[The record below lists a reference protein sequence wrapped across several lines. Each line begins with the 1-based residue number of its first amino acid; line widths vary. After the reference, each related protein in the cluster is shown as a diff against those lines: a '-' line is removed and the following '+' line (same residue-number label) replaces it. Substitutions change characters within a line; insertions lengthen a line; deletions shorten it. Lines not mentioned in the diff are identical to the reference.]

1 MTEHRQKCQLIFLK
15 GVPRSAVCKAKDW
28 GYRVMDI
35 EKKLHLTDM
44 IDAEMLQQ
52 IQDAFSDMT
61 GMASLTTDNNGVA
74 ITQGSRFTDF
84 CVKYTRN
91 SELGRKRCEQCD
103 IRGAEISHK
112 YGNACTYTCHAG
124 LVDFAAPILADGELA
139 GSFIGG
145 QVLVDP
151 PDIVSIRETAEELGL
166 DPDEYE
172 NAVKQV
178 PVVSREQVENAAHF
192 LQAIASTLST
202 VAFKSYELHKS
213 NLKLEKASHM
223 KSDFLANMSH
233 EIRTP
238 MNAIIGL
245 ADLALR
251 EEMPRA
257 AREYIHQI
265 KASSK
270 NLLVI
275 INDILDFS
283 KIESG
288 KMDIIEVEYEPL
300 SIIQDLASIVNS
312 RIGEKDIEFTMDIS
326 PDLPKMLYGD
336 NVRIHQI
343 ILNLLTNAV
352 KFTQSGEVHF
362 KMGFERIDE
371 KTALMKAVIRDTGIG
386 IKKEDMHKLFNSFQQ
401 VDSKRN
407 RNIEGT
413 GLGLAISQ
421 QLLRL
426 MGGKIT
432 VESEYN
438 KGTTFY
444 FEVPQKII
452 NSDPVVPQLETP
464 FKVAVLFESSYVK
477 SQLIRDLNR
486 IGAEYV
492 DLADN
497 CSYDDLQVDF
507 FIVGKMFFTQAIQN
521 FVTTHPNIQCLVL
534 VPYDSIDVIDIPNVR
549 VISKPAYSLS
559 LYNAMGIQKIDL
571 ESGLSEIDHFAFI
584 APEAQILIVDDNS
597 VNLTVAKGLL
607 EPLKMKIDTAKSAA
621 EAIEKIHYV
630 KYDLIFMDHM
640 MPEVDGVEATHII
653 RRLVPSY
660 NDVPIIALTA
670 NAIGGAKEMFIR
682 EGMNDFVAKPIDI
695 KDALSKLRKWL
706 PTEKIIPVDKDKPTT
721 AQTQSDTEN
730 NTTSFSAADIK
741 ELNTKNALA
750 LLGSEKLFWTV
761 LKEYYSMIEKRAKEI
776 MDHKEAKRWHD
787 YTIAVHSLKS
797 TSRQIGADH
806 ISDIAAEMEKAG
818 NEGNIALINE
828 KTDGLVT
835 EYLQLKKALDKY
847 FTDDD
852 SDKEH
857 FAEFEDIVG
866 MLDKMHEALDN
877 FDTLQIDEVIE
888 EMSKFIYSDENAEFF
903 ERLKF
908 SASESDI
915 DSCLSIVDE
924 WGKSLIRSDNENEKT
939 LNLLNSLQ
947 HALDDFD
954 ILEIDAVVDRMSH
967 RTYSGDQQKYFQNL
981 SEATEKSDIDKCSQ
995 IASEWKNAIENN

>member
-1 MTEHRQKCQLIFLK
+1 
-15 GVPRSAVCKAKDW
+15 
-28 GYRVMDI
+28 MDSDNQ
-35 EKKLHLTDM
+35 LHLTDM

-52 IQDAFSDMT
+52 IQDSFSDMT
-61 GMASLTTDNNGVA
+61 GMASLTTDRSGAAV
-74 ITQGSRFTDF
+74 TVGSNFTDF
-84 CVKYTRN
+84 CFKYTRN
-91 SELGRKRCEQCD
+91 SELGCKRCEQCD

-112 YGNACTYTCHAG
+112 YGSAFAYTCHAG
-124 LVDFAAPILADGELA
+124 LVDFAAPILADGELV

-145 QVLVDP
+145 QILVDP
-151 PDIVSIRETAEELGL
+151 PDIAVIRETAVELGI

-172 NAVKQV
+172 EAVKKV
-178 PVVSREQVENAAHF
+178 PIISRERVQKAAHF
-192 LQAIASTLST
+192 LQVIASTLSGI
-202 VAFKSYELHKS
+202 AFKSYQLHKS
-213 NLKLEKASHM
+213 NLEIEKASHM

-238 MNAIIGL
+238 MNAVIGL

-265 KASSK
+265 KASSN

-288 KMDIIEVEYEPL
+288 KLDIIEVEYEPL

-312 RIGEKDIEFTMDIS
+312 RIGDKDIEFTMDIL

-336 NVRIHQI
+336 NIRIHQI

-362 KMGFERIDE
+362 KMGFDRIDD
-371 KTALMKAVIRDTGIG
+371 KTALMKAEIRDTGIG
-386 IKKEDMHKLFNSFQQ
+386 IKKEDMHKLFTSFQQ

-421 QLLRL
+421 QLLEL

-452 NSDPVVPQLETP
+452 DPDPVVPKLEVP
-464 FKVAVLFESSYVK
+464 FKVAVLFESQYVK

-492 DLADN
+492 DLAN
-497 CSYDDLQVDF
+497 NSPYEVLHVDY
-507 FIVGKMFFTQAIQN
+507 FIVGKMFFTPTIQD
-521 FVTTHPNIQCLVL
+521 FAAEHPNIQFLVL
-534 VPYDSIDVIDIPNVR
+534 VPYDSIDVINIPNVR

-571 ESGLSEIDHFAFI
+571 EGGLAETENFSFI
-584 APEAQILIVDDNS
+584 APDAQILIVDDNS
-597 VNLTVAKGLL
+597 VNLTVASGLL
-607 EPLKMKIDTAKSAA
+607 EPLKMQIDTAKSAA
-621 EAIEKIHYV
+621 EAIDKIHYV

-670 NAIGGAKEMFIR
+670 NAIGGAREMFIR

-695 KDALSKLRKWL
+695 KDALIKLRKWL
-706 PTEKIIPVDKDKPTT
+706 PAEKIIPVDKD
-721 AQTQSDTEN
+721 
-730 NTTSFSAADIK
+730 SAAADQSQTAEDNNAPSSVSATDIK
-741 ELNTKNALA
+741 ELNIGNALS

-761 LKEYYSMIEKRAKEI
+761 LKEYYGMIEKKAKVI
-776 MDHKEAKRWHD
+776 ADHKAAGRWRD
-787 YTIAVHSLKS
+787 YTIEVHSLKT

-806 ISDIAAEMEKAG
+806 ISDVSAELEKAG
-818 NEGNIALINE
+818 NEGNIELINE
-828 KTDGLVT
+828 KTDGLLE
-835 EYLQLKKALDKY
+835 EYLQLKETLKKY
-847 FTDDD
+847 FADDD
-852 SDKEH
+852 DEERP
-857 FAEFEDIVG
+857 AEYGDIVG
-866 MLDKMHEALDN
+866 MLNQMHEALDN

-888 EMSKFIYSDENAEFF
+888 EMSKFTYSDGNAEFF
-903 ERLKF
+903 ERLRS

-915 DSCLSIVDE
+915 DGCLAIVDE
-924 WGKSLIRSDNENEKT
+924 WGKYLINSDNENEKT
-939 LNLLNSLQ
+939 LSLLNNLQ

-954 ILEIDAVVDRMSH
+954 ILEIDAVMDRMARRKYPGS
-967 RTYSGDQQKYFQNL
+967 QQELFDSLND
-981 SEATEKSDIDKCSQ
+981 AADRSDIEKCCE
-995 IASEWKNAIENN
+995 IAAEWRDVLLND

>member
-1 MTEHRQKCQLIFLK
+1 
-15 GVPRSAVCKAKDW
+15 
-28 GYRVMDI
+28 MDT
-35 EKKLHLTDM
+35 EKKLHLTDLL
-44 IDAEMLQQ
+44 DPEMLQQ
-52 IQDAFSDMT
+52 IQDAFSEMT
-61 GMASLTTDNNGVA
+61 GMASLTADSNGVA
-74 ITQGSRFTDF
+74 ITEGSCFTDF
-84 CVKYTRN
+84 CFKYTRT

-103 IRGAEISHK
+103 IRGAEISKK
-112 YGNACTYTCHAG
+112 YGTACSYNCHAG
-124 LVDFAAPILADGELA
+124 LVDFAAPILANGELV

-151 PDIVSIRETAEELGL
+151 PDIARIRETAEELGI

-172 NAVKQV
+172 EAAKRI
-178 PVVSREQVENAAHF
+178 PVVGREQVEKAAHF
-192 LQAIASTLST
+192 LQAISSTLSSI
-202 VAFKSYELHKS
+202 AFKSYELHKS
-213 NLKLEKASHM
+213 NLELEKASNM

-251 EEMPRA
+251 EKLPRS

-326 PDLPKMLYGD
+326 PDLPRMLYGD

-362 KMGFERIDE
+362 KMEFEHMDDNTE
-371 KTALMKAVIRDTGIG
+371 LMKVMIRDTGIG
-386 IKKEDMHKLFNSFQQ
+386 IRKEDMHKLFNSFQQ

-421 QLLRL
+421 QLLQL
-426 MGGKIT
+426 MGGNIT

-438 KGTTFY
+438 KGTTFC
-444 FEVPQKII
+444 FEVPQRII
-452 NSDPVVPQLETP
+452 NPDPVVPQLETP
-464 FKVAVLFESSYVK
+464 LKAAVLFENAYVK
-477 SQLIRDLNR
+477 TQLIRDLKR

-492 DLADN
+492 DLIDN
-497 CSYDDLQVDF
+497 CSYEDLQVDF
-507 FIVGKMFFTQAIQN
+507 FIVGKMFFTQAIQD
-521 FVTTHPNIQCLVL
+521 FVTGHPNIRCLVL

-559 LYNAMGIQKIDL
+559 LYNAMGIQNIDL
-571 ESGLSEIDHFAFI
+571 ESGASEGENFSFI
-584 APEAQILIVDDNS
+584 APEAHILIVDDNS
-597 VNLTVAKGLL
+597 VNLTVARGLL
-607 EPLKMKIDTAKSAA
+607 EPLKMQIDTAKSAT

-660 NDVPIIALTA
+660 NDVPIIALSA

-706 PTEKIIPVDKDKPTT
+706 PTEKIIPVEKGKTTT
-721 AQTQSDTEN
+721 AQSATESGAQLSVN
-730 NTTSFSAADIK
+730 AADIK
-741 ELNTKNALA
+741 ELNAENALA

-761 LKEYYSMIEKRAKEI
+761 LKEYFNVIEKKSKVILE
-776 MDHKEAKRWHD
+776 HKAAERWRD
-787 YTIAVHSLKS
+787 YTIEVHSLKN

-806 ISDIAAEMEKAG
+806 IADVSAEMEKAG

-828 KTDGLVT
+828 KTDGLIE
-835 EYLQLKKALDKY
+835 EYLQLKDALTKY
-847 FTDDD
+847 FADDD
-852 SDKEH
+852 VDEERY
-857 FAEFEDIVG
+857 AEFEDIVG

-877 FDTLQIDEVIE
+877 FDTLQIEEVID
-888 EMSKFIYSDENAEFF
+888 EMSKFTYSDENAGFF

-915 DSCLSIVDE
+915 DGCLDIVDN
-924 WGKSLIRSDNENEKT
+924 WGKSLVSSNNENEKT
-939 LNLLNSLQ
+939 LTMLTDLQ
-947 HALDDFD
+947 DALDNFD
-954 ILEIDAVVDRMSH
+954 ILEIDAVVDKMSH
-967 RTYSGDQQKYFQNL
+967 RNYPDGQQNYFSAL
-981 SEATEKSDIDKCSQ
+981 RDAAEKSDIDKCSQ
-995 IASEWKNAIENN
+995 IVSEWRNALMTNSTLP